1 MESSA
6 KSRSNHYQTLG
17 VAPAASNAE
26 IQDAFKAKVS
36 LFRTD
41 PLGSAAQI
49 CIAYETLRDPI
60 KRREYDRSLGLG
72 AEEPKAS
79 LAAVQPRWAPFI
91 ASPRFNPGGERAAT
105 TAACSTPPIK
115 TEQKAEAPV
124 DPRVAAIAATLRE
137 LARPIDP
144 GALSGADVRQPS
156 TRREP
161 QADASATLDADRGS
175 LPHLELPAA
184 RDRFSAFERSGTVR
198 PALQQPAD
206 DGGLEE
212 LARQIEELGRA
223 EKKSV
228 PNTEHRSF
236 PWKRPAVAA
245 TSLLVGAVV
254 FGTLAGV
261 SVKENEGPGVADASV
276 RAPAA
281 AHHPKIAALSSAPVA
296 IPTEMERQPQ
306 APAHASIFK
315 ARRTAIRPRAPTLL
329 EEPVA
334 ITQPAKGEVVENSG
348 DQPAKEPA
356 QPLPA
361 TLPLPGKVI
370 ARTIQ
375 RIGYSCGEV
384 ATATAVGD
392 PGSRVFEVTCTS
404 GQTFKA
410 TPLGG
415 RYHFRKVAGR

>member
-6 KSRSNHYQTLG
+6 KSRPNHYQILG

-26 IQDAFKAKVS
+26 IQDAFRGKVS
-36 LFRTD
+36 LFRTN
-41 PLGSAAQI
+41 PLGSAAQV

-72 AEEPKAS
+72 AEEPKVS

-91 ASPRFNPGGERAAT
+91 ASPRFNPGRERAAN

-115 TEQKAEAPV
+115 TEQKAETPV
-124 DPRVAAIAATLRE
+124 DPRVAAIAATLQE

-144 GALSGADVRQPS
+144 GALSGAHARQPS
-156 TRREP
+156 TGREP
-161 QADASATLDADRGS
+161 QPDASATLDPDPGS
-175 LPHLELPAA
+175 LPHAP
-184 RDRFSAFERSGTVR
+184 DRFSTIERSVAVR
-198 PALQQPAD
+198 RALQKPTD

-223 EKKSV
+223 EKKSLH
-228 PNTEHRSF
+228 NAEDRSF
-236 PWKRPAVAA
+236 TWKRPAVAA
-245 TSLLVGAVV
+245 IGLLVGAVV

-261 SVKENEGPGVADASV
+261 SVKENEGPGVADGSV

-281 AHHPKIAALSSAPVA
+281 ARHTKIATLSSAPVA
-296 IPTEMERQPQ
+296 MPTETEREPQ
-306 APAHASIFK
+306 APAHPSTFK
-315 ARRTAIRPRAPTLL
+315 ARRTAIRPRAPSLL

-334 ITQPAKGEVVENSG
+334 ITPPAQGEVVEGSG
-348 DQPAKEPA
+348 GQPAMEPA
-356 QPLPA
+356 QPLAA

-392 PGSRVFEVTCTS
+392 PGSRVFKVTCTS

-410 TPLGG
+410 TPFGG